1 VRGWQA
7 WRVVFALVS
16 LPLAL
21 SAIVFFINHRYDGL
35 QLWDIRGVPGEATSV
50 QKGV

>member
-1 VRGWQA
+1 M
-7 WRVVFALVS
+7 VFALVS

-35 QLWDIRGVPGEATSV
+35 MLWDLKTVPGGCQAE
-50 QKGV
+50 GGNW